1 MRINNTSF
9 INEASEEIY
18 LQTYKFHGDDERKAD
33 IDINDTH
40 LRVAKDLAQNESD
53 KETVT
58 DDFLTVLENFAFMPG
73 GRITS
78 NAGTGLKGTTYINC
92 FVDGFVGESQDSM
105 EGILDTLRRQA
116 LILKSEGGYGFN
128 SDVMRPRGSYIGG
141 IGNESPGSVEMLD
154 MWDTQSAV
162 ITKGSGKKSKKGK
175 QKIRK
180 GAQMVTKSV
189 WHPDIEEY
197 ITAKQTENRL
207 TKFNMSILCSDEF
220 MNAVKEHKSWDLK
233 FPDYENC
240 KELYNKEWDGNIK
253 SWESK
258 GYPVK
263 VYKTYS
269 DANELWDLISKS
281 TYNRNEPGVL
291 FVDTINR
298 LNNLWYCEYINAT
311 NPCGEQILPIGGVCL
326 LGSLNLAQFVNDDR
340 TFNFDKFKSFIPK
353 AVRLM
358 DNVNDI
364 TYVPLE
370 SQRQSLKNKRRIGLG
385 IMGYGSAL
393 LMMGLRYG
401 SKEALNFTDKM
412 MSCLANTAYQAS
424 ALLAREKG
432 SFPLYDE
439 KRYLQSNFA
448 KNVLSQET
456 IDLIK
461 KYGIRNS
468 HLLSIQPTGNS
479 SFFGNNVS
487 GGGEPIF
494 LFEYIRTAIQPFA
507 PEGLDV
513 PKNIDFSNKTYESTT
528 EWKWKKE
535 GDENM
540 LWTEFNG
547 QIWKYDK
554 NRGLLKE
561 IKVEDYGLWWL
572 RQRGIW
578 DENADWAVNAYNL
591 TVSDHVNTMGVL
603 AKYLDSAMSKTINLP
618 QDYPYEDFKDVYFKC
633 WETGVIKGCTTYREG
648 TMAAVLSKDSTTE
661 SNDNEFKYHHA
672 PKRPKELPCD
682 VFQITAKGKKW
693 TIVVGLYDGKP
704 YECFGIEHSS
714 TEIPENFKK
723 GFLVKEGRGKYSLKN
738 EKYTINDVTSNMTDE
753 EEALTRMISTAL
765 RHGSS
770 IDFIVEQLNKSQG
783 TVISFNKAIARV
795 LSKYAK
801 ELRHEKVTCQEC
813 GGTNISFEEGCFKCY
828 DCGSSKCS

>member
-1 MRINNTSF
+1 MKKNNTSF

-18 LQTYKFHGDDERKAD
+18 LQTYKFHGDDSRKAD
-33 IDINDTH
+33 DDINDTH
-40 LRVAKDLAQNESD
+40 FRVAKDLAQHEEN
-53 KETVT
+53 KEKVT
-58 DDFLTVLENFAFMPG
+58 DDFLTILENFSFMPG

-92 FVDGFVGESQDSM
+92 FVDGFTGESQDSM

-128 SDVMRPRGSYIGG
+128 SDVMRPKGAYIGG

-197 ITAKQTENRL
+197 ITVKQTENKL
-207 TKFNMSILCSDEF
+207 TKFNMSILCDDDF
-220 MNAVKEHKSWDLK
+220 MNAVKHNKPWSLK

-240 KELYNKEWDGNIK
+240 KDLYNKEWDGNIK
-253 SWESK
+253 LWESK
-258 GYPVK
+258 NYPVK
-263 VYKTYS
+263 VYKTYD

-326 LGSLNLAQFVNDDR
+326 LGSLNLAQFINDKR
-340 TFNFDKFKSFIPK
+340 EFDFEKFKKFIPK
-353 AVRLM
+353 AVRMM

-364 TYVPLE
+364 SYVPLD
-370 SQRQSLKNKRRIGLG
+370 SQKVNLQNKRRIGLG
-385 IMGYGSAL
+385 VMGYGSAL
-393 LMMGLRYG
+393 LMMGLKYG
-401 SKEALNFTDKM
+401 SEKALKFTDEM

-424 ALLAREKG
+424 ALLAKEKG
-432 SFPLYDE
+432 AFPLYEEE
-439 KRYLQSNFA
+439 KYLQSKFIQ
-448 KNVLSQET
+448 NVLSDET
-456 IDLIK
+456 KSLIK
-461 KYGIRNS
+461 KHGIRNS

-494 LFEYIRTAIQPFA
+494 LFDYIRTAIQPFA

-513 PKNIDFSNKTYESTT
+513 PKNIDFSNKTYDSTT

-547 QIWKYDK
+547 VIWKFDK

-561 IKVEDYGLWWL
+561 IKVEDYGVWWL
-572 RQRGIW
+572 RQRGLW
-578 DENADWAVNAYNL
+578 DENADYSVNAYKL
-591 TVSDHVNTMGVL
+591 TVDDHVKTMEVL

-618 QDYPYEDFKDVYFKC
+618 ESYPYEDFKSVYFKC
-633 WETGVIKGCTTYREG
+633 WETGVIKGCTTYRDG
-648 TMAAVLSKDSTTE
+648 TMAAVLSKASTTE
-661 SNDNEFKYHHA
+661 IDENEFHYHNA

-682 VFQITAKGKKW
+682 VFKITAKGKKW
-693 TIVVGLYDGKP
+693 TVIVGLYDEKP
-704 YECFGIEHSS
+704 YECFGVEHDV

-723 GFLVKEGRGKYSLKN
+723 GLLVKEGKGSYTLKN
-738 EKYTINDVTSNMTDE
+738 EKYTINDVTNNMTDE
-753 EEALTRMISTAL
+753 EESLTRMISTAL

-770 IDFIVEQLNKSQG
+770 IDFIVDQLNKSNG
-783 TVISFNKAIARV
+783 TVVSFNKAIARV

-801 ELRHEKVTCQEC
+801 ELSESKKKCEEC
-813 GGTNISFEEGCFKCY
+813 GGINIAFEEGCFKCY
-828 DCGSSKCS
+828 DCSHSKCQ